1 MGIEDIRLHGNKTTY
16 TIRPLASNADR
27 SHSSSALVPAHQP
40 IAHLAKLGISLN
52 WCQPSI
58 REIQDADESQSS
70 NPDSQPSSQ
79 PPREISGDE
88 ENQVVVQGRLRS
100 LGMLSGLVTPANGQL
115 PKWADKQLQQALD
128 QLLRTNLIK

>member
-1 MGIEDIRLHGNKTTY
+1 LGIEEIRLHGNKTTY

-27 SHSSSALVPAHQP
+27 SHSISALVPAHQP

-52 WCQPSI
+52 WCQPSN
-58 REIQDADESQSS
+58 REQQDSDESQSS
-70 NPDSQPSSQ
+70 YPDIQPLSQ
-79 PPREISGDE
+79 PPREASGDE
-88 ENQVVVQGRLRS
+88 ENQVVVQGRL
-100 LGMLSGLVTPANGQL
+100 SGLAWLSVADAPANGQL